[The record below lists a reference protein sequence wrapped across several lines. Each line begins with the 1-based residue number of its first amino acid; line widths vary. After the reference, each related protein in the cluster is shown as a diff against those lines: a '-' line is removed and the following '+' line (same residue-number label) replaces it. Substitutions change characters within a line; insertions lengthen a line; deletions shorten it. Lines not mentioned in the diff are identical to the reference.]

1 MSYIMSL
8 VIGYIFG
15 NFQTSYIIAKS
26 FKKIDIREHGSGNAG
41 STNALRVMGKKFGIM
56 TFGGDI
62 LKAILAVIITQL
74 IFQDQ
79 VAGLYAGLGTVLG
92 HNWPAVL
99 KFKGGKGIASTL
111 GTLLA
116 FNPLIGFGVWAI
128 TAIVIF
134 TTKYVSVGSM
144 LLVIL
149 FPISIALFYPGNIQA
164 LIIAL
169 IFMVMGVLQHRANI
183 IRLLNGNENKL
194 GQKKDAKATKS

>member
-1 MSYIMSL
+1 MSL

-26 FKKIDIREHGSGNAG
+26 VKHIDIREYGSGNAG

-56 TFGGDI
+56 TFGGDL
-62 LKAILAVIITQL
+62 LKAILAVLLTQL

-79 VAGLYAGLGTVLG
+79 LAGLYAGLGTVLG

-111 GTLLA
+111 GTILA
-116 FNPLIGFGVWAI
+116 FNPLIGLGVWVI
-128 TAIVIF
+128 TAVVILS
-134 TTKYVSVGSM
+134 TKYVSVGSM

-149 FPISIALFYPGNIQA
+149 FPISMTVFYPGNYQA
-164 LIIAL
+164 LIIASV
-169 IFMVMGVLQHRANI
+169 FMVMGILQHRANI
-183 IRLLNGNENKL
+183 LRLLNGNENKI
-194 GQKKDAKATKS
+194 GQKKTQK